1 MSETLPSANKP
12 SLGGRVARAAGA
24 AARSTLRLGSA
35 AFNKMFP
42 TLGKV
47 IGGSKKPGEEE
58 EINTSSEDISR
69 NLFKQKALTRTILE
83 NQQEQNRLL
92 EKLLM
97 LYTTNNSQLARPSVM
112 GAPPPPTPGG
122 PDPDLSLPDLDREE
136 RKQRRNAQRQQQR
149 PATSPQQPQQRPS
162 VASRVTPSIR
172 TGVRLATRF
181 GGPVAFFTILT
192 EGLSRLGEQSVW
204 LSTSTRTSLTRTI
217 GSLQA
222 NIEDF
227 RRKLEELQNEE
238 DDQKAEEL
246 NQDLEFLLQSILRQ
260 RDNIVSMAANL
271 DADLVRE
278 TRRRRRRGETQ
289 SPTRFTFT
297 ESTAQLVGQ
306 VSSLVPQM
314 PDEPESLE
322 IPADLESTGVIP
334 RSTMTPSSPNRQPTN
349 TQTDGSRVESE
360 TQQAPAAT
368 PVSRDSV
375 SIPGATTSP
384 TPPSQPANVT
394 GTTAQILA
402 TIRRRESNG
411 NYQALARGGSSASG
425 AYQFI
430 DSTWRAVT
438 QRFNI
443 GTQYPRAAA
452 APPEVQ
458 DAVAAAYVNDILRQN
473 GGNVAAVPLVWYTG
487 NPQGRMSA
495 ATLAANN
502 GLTPE
507 MYQRNWLAEFARQG
521 GTAPTLVASEPQQAP
536 AAGPA
541 LSQSSMQRVVADR
554 QQASNT
560 QKIVAEFKQKPPA
573 TQLTQQLA
581 QQAQQQVTLK
591 QEAAEVPLRTRIL
604 YAFQQL
610 ARTA

>member
-1 MSETLPSANKP
+1 
-12 SLGGRVARAAGA
+12 
-24 AARSTLRLGSA
+24 
-35 AFNKMFP
+35 MFP
-42 TLGKV
+42 TLGRV

-58 EINTSSEDISR
+58 EINTSSEDIFR
-69 NLFKQKALTRTILE
+69 NLFRQRALTRTILE
-83 NQQEQNRLL
+83 NQLEQNRLL
-92 EKLLM
+92 EKLLVV
-97 LYTTNNSQLARPSVM
+97 YTTNNSQLARPSVM

-122 PDPDLSLPDLDREE
+122 PDPDLSLPDLDRKE
-136 RKQRRNAQRQQQR
+136 RKKRPKPQRQQQR
-149 PATSPQQPQQRPS
+149 PSAPS
-162 VASRVTPSIR
+162 RIPPSIR

-204 LSTSTRTSLTRTI
+204 LPTSTRTSLTRTI

-227 RRKLEELQNEE
+227 RKKLEELRNEE

-246 NQDLEFLLQSILRQ
+246 NQDLEFLLQNILRQ

-271 DADLVRE
+271 DADLARE
-278 TRRRRRRGETQ
+278 TRRRRRRGETEP
-289 SPTRFTFT
+289 PTRFTFT

-306 VSSLVPQM
+306 VSSLVPQI

-322 IPADLESTGVIP
+322 IPADSESTGVIP
-334 RSTMTPSSPNRQPTN
+334 KSTITPSSPNRQPTN
-349 TQTDGSRVESE
+349 TQADGSRVGNE

-375 SIPGATTSP
+375 SNFGVATSP
-384 TPPSQPANVT
+384 TTPSQPANVT

-411 NYQALARGGSSASG
+411 NYQAQASGSSASG

-473 GGNVAAVPLVWYTG
+473 NGNVAAVPLVWYTG

-495 ATLAANN
+495 AALAVNN

-521 GTAPTLVASEPQQAP
+521 GTAPTLVASAPQQAP

-541 LSQSSMQRVVADR
+541 LSQASMQRVVADR

-560 QKIVAEFKQKPPA
+560 QRIVAEFKQKPPA